1 MKRDMEL
8 VRKLL
13 FLAEEDGKD
22 DELCEEY
29 GQDVVAGH
37 VAILLDAK
45 LIVGEVVCNEVGEP
59 VASVI
64 LRLTWA
70 GHEFLDNA
78 RNDTIWRGVLSKIK
92 SAALTVS
99 FDVLAELLK
108 SGAMSAIQHLK
119 TAGTATVILE

>member
-22 DELCEEY
+22 DKLCEEY

-45 LIVGEVVCNEVGEP
+45 LIEGVVSCNQVGKP
-59 VASVI
+59 AASVI

-78 RNDTIWRGVLSKIK
+78 RNDTVWRNVVSKVK
-92 SAALTVS
+92 GAALTVS
-99 FDVLAELLK
+99 FEVLAELLK
-108 SGAMSAIQHLK
+108 SGAMSAVQHIQ
-119 TAGTATVILE
+119 

>member
-1 MKRDMEL
+1 MERDMEL

-45 LIVGEVVCNEVGEP
+45 LIVGEVVCNEVGVP

-64 LRLTWA
+64 LRLTWS

-78 RNDTIWRGVLSKIK
+78 RNDTVWNMVTATIK
-92 SAALTVS
+92 NTAISASFVVS
-99 FDVLAELLK
+99 VELLK
-108 SGAMSAIQHLK
+108 IAVRSFIGMQ
-119 TAGTATVILE
+119 E

>member
-1 MKRDMEL
+1 MSRFCL
-8 VRKLL
+8 
-13 FLAEEDGKD
+13 
-22 DELCEEY
+22 
-29 GQDVVAGH
+29 
-37 VAILLDAK
+37 
-45 LIVGEVVCNEVGEP
+45 P

-108 SGAMSAIQHLK
+108 SGAMSAIGSLGCAK
-119 TAGTATVILE
+119 

>member
-13 FLAEEDGKD
+13 FLAEEESKD
-22 DELCEEY
+22 DKLCEEY
-29 GQDVVAGH
+29 GQEKVAGH

-45 LIVGEVVCNEVGEP
+45 LIDGMVEYDQVGRP
-59 VASVI
+59 FASVI

-78 RNDTIWRGVLSKIK
+78 RNDTVWNKVTSTIKNAATTASFEVLVEILKAGVL
-92 SAALTVS
+92 A
-99 FDVLAELLK
+99 
-108 SGAMSAIQHLK
+108 AIQK
-119 TAGTATVILE
+119 

>member
-13 FLAEEDGKD
+13 FLAEADRKD

-29 GQDVVAGH
+29 GQDVEAGH

-45 LIVGEVVCNEVGEP
+45 LIVGEVVRNEIGVP

-64 LRLTWA
+64 IRLTWA

-78 RNDTIWRGVLSKIK
+78 RNDVVWRSVVSKIK
-92 SAALTVS
+92 SAAVTVS
-99 FDVLAELLK
+99 FEVLTELLK
-108 SGAMSAIQHLK
+108 CGAMSAIRRLGCAK
-119 TAGTATVILE
+119 

>member
-22 DELCEEY
+22 DKLCEEY

-45 LIVGEVVCNEVGEP
+45 LIEGK
-59 VASVI
+59 SLVI
-64 LRLTWA
+64 KWANRLLR
-70 GHEFLDNA
+70 
-78 RNDTIWRGVLSKIK
+78 S
-92 SAALTVS
+92 S
-99 FDVLAELLK
+99 FA
-108 SGAMSAIQHLK
+108 
-119 TAGTATVILE
+119 

>member
-13 FLAEEDGKD
+13 FLAEADGKD

-29 GQDVVAGH
+29 GREMVAGH

-45 LIVGEVVCNEVGEP
+45 LIDGVVEYDQEGRP
-59 VASVI
+59 FASVI

-78 RNDTIWRGVLSKIK
+78 RNETVWNKVTATIKNAATTASFEVLVEMLKAGVL
-92 SAALTVS
+92 A
-99 FDVLAELLK
+99 
-108 SGAMSAIQHLK
+108 AIQK
-119 TAGTATVILE
+119 

>member
-45 LIVGEVVCNEVGEP
+45 LIVGEVVCNEVGVP

-78 RNDTIWRGVLSKIK
+78 RNDTIWRGVISKVK

-108 SGAMSAIQHLK
+108 SGAMSEIQHLQ
-119 TAGTATVILE
+119 

>member
-1 MKRDMEL
+1 MERNMEL

-45 LIVGEVVCNEVGEP
+45 LIVGEVVCNEVGVP

-78 RNDTIWRGVLSKIK
+78 LNDTVWRSVVSKVK
-92 SAALTVS
+92 STAVTVS
-99 FDVLAELLK
+99 FEVLAELLK
-108 SGAMSAIQHLK
+108 CGAMSAIGNLGCAK
-119 TAGTATVILE
+119 

>member
-45 LIVGEVVCNEVGEP
+45 LVVGEVVCNEVGVP

-99 FDVLAELLK
+99 FDVLSELLK
-108 SGAMSAIQHLK
+108 SGAMSAIQHLQ
-119 TAGTATVILE
+119 

>member
-45 LIVGEVVCNEVGEP
+45 LIVGEVVCNEVGVP

-78 RNDTIWRGVLSKIK
+78 RNDTVWIKVTSTIKNAATTASFEVLVEMLKTGVL
-92 SAALTVS
+92 A
-99 FDVLAELLK
+99 
-108 SGAMSAIQHLK
+108 AIQK
-119 TAGTATVILE
+119 

>member
-108 SGAMSAIQHLK
+108 SGAMSVIQHLQ
-119 TAGTATVILE
+119 

>member
-45 LIVGEVVCNEVGEP
+45 LIDGVVEYDQVGRP
-59 VASVI
+59 FASEI

-78 RNDTIWRGVLSKIK
+78 RNDTVWNKVTSTIKNAATTASFEVLVEMLKAGVL
-92 SAALTVS
+92 A
-99 FDVLAELLK
+99 
-108 SGAMSAIQHLK
+108 AIQK
-119 TAGTATVILE
+119 

>member
-45 LIVGEVVCNEVGEP
+45 LIVGEVVCNAVGVP

-108 SGAMSAIQHLK
+108 SGAMSAIQHLQ
-119 TAGTATVILE
+119 

>member
-13 FLAEEDGKD
+13 FLAEADGKD
-22 DELCEEY
+22 DKLCEEY
-29 GQDVVAGH
+29 GQEKVAGH

-45 LIVGEVVCNEVGEP
+45 LIDGVVEYDQVGRP
-59 VASVI
+59 FASVI

-78 RNDTIWRGVLSKIK
+78 RNDTVWNKV
-92 SAALTVS
+92 
-99 FDVLAELLK
+99 
-108 SGAMSAIQHLK
+108 
-119 TAGTATVILE
+119 TATIKNAAISASFEVLVEMLKAAVKSYIVMPE

>member
-8 VRKLL
+8 VRSFYFLPKRMARTTSSVKNMGKMWWRGMSRFCLMQNWLSARLCAMKL
-13 FLAEEDGKD
+13 A
-22 DELCEEY
+22 
-29 GQDVVAGH
+29 
-37 VAILLDAK
+37 
-45 LIVGEVVCNEVGEP
+45 
-59 VASVI
+59 VI

-78 RNDTIWRGVLSKIK
+78 RNDKIWRGVLSKIK

-108 SGAMSAIQHLK
+108 SGAMSAIQHLQ
-119 TAGTATVILE
+119 

>member
-13 FLAEEDGKD
+13 FLAEEGGKD
-22 DELCEEY
+22 DKLCEEY

-45 LIVGEVVCNEVGEP
+45 LVVGEVVCNEVGVP

-78 RNDTIWRGVLSKIK
+78 RNDTAWKNVMEKVKGVG
-92 SAALTVS
+92 ATAS
-99 FDVLAELLK
+99 FEILVELLK
-108 SGAMSAIQHLK
+108 AAVKSCIGMQ
-119 TAGTATVILE
+119 E

>member
-13 FLAEEDGKD
+13 FLAEEDSKD

-45 LIVGEVVCNEVGEP
+45 LVVGEVVCNEVGVP

-99 FDVLAELLK
+99 FDVLSELLK
-108 SGAMSAIQHLK
+108 SGAMSAIQHLQ
-119 TAGTATVILE
+119 

>member
-13 FLAEEDGKD
+13 FLAEEGGKD

-45 LIVGEVVCNEVGEP
+45 LVVGEVVCNEVGVP

-78 RNDTIWRGVLSKIK
+78 RNDTAWKNVMEKVKGVGATASFEILVEIYPVSSATNDWRRSYWF
-92 SAALTVS
+92 S
-99 FDVLAELLK
+99 
-108 SGAMSAIQHLK
+108 
-119 TAGTATVILE
+119 

>member
-8 VRKLL
+8 IRKLL
-13 FLAEEDGKD
+13 FLAEADGKD
-22 DELCEEY
+22 DKLCEEY
-29 GQDVVAGH
+29 GREVVAGH

-45 LIVGEVVCNEVGEP
+45 LIEGEVVRNEVGIP

-78 RNDTIWRGVLSKIK
+78 RNDTVWNKVTATIKNAATTASFEVLVEMLKAGVL
-92 SAALTVS
+92 A
-99 FDVLAELLK
+99 
-108 SGAMSAIQHLK
+108 AIQK
-119 TAGTATVILE
+119 

>member
-45 LIVGEVVCNEVGEP
+45 LIVAEVVCNEVGIP
-59 VASVI
+59 VASEI

-78 RNDTIWRGVLSKIK
+78 RNDTIRYGEALFQRLKVLRLQFLSRC
-92 SAALTVS
+92 
-99 FDVLAELLK
+99 
-108 SGAMSAIQHLK
+108 
-119 TAGTATVILE
+119 